1 MEECVD
7 DRPSTSAKVTDT
19 LAKVTEQD
27 FPMKVTKQDF
37 PMRET
42 KICSIRFNAFTSAI
56 GFVMLWGFAA
66 YCMID
71 PANAKTTLTGWRSL
85 VSHNFTWFYIGANP
99 AFSFFL
105 VYITYRY
112 GDIKL
117 GLPHEKP
124 EFSDTSYFA
133 MIFSSGVA
141 VGLFFYGVS
150 EPLWHRASHWFVES
164 GYRSQDEVDQWAIML
179 TVYHWG
185 FAGWSPYVVM
195 ALASG
200 LATYR
205 YGLPLTVRTTMYAI
219 FGNYTWGWIG
229 DIIDGFS
236 IVTTVAGVCTSLGLG
251 TMQIIAGLQVL
262 GLLDSESKT
271 ANVVVIWIITATATV
286 SVVSGL
292 HYGIKFLSQLGFGIG
307 MVLLG
312 LVFLL
317 DNTVFLSNLIVQT
330 TGYYFQ
336 WAIFQ
341 LPFWTDAFGQLTDG
355 EGRAPIG
362 ASATWWLESWTV
374 FYMAWWA
381 AWSCFVGLFIAR
393 ISRGRTIKEVVIYC
407 FIAPMLYSIIW
418 FCVFGG
424 VGIRQARQAT
434 ELNLLGSTYFNNTAH
449 FQVDGNPTCYDVPQG
464 SVETMVNGTVT
475 EIFVNKMLGVTP
487 VCEFDSTEST
497 AAMFNVLNSF
507 VGFGPFLTALSLVAI
522 TIYFVTSSDSGS
534 LVVDTIST
542 NGREDHH
549 VIQRIF
555 WALTE
560 GLVAT
565 ALLVSGGSDALG
577 ALQAASIV
585 GGLPVCLFL
594 FLMCISIKQMCEY
607 ARANP
612 DSTTL
617 PDPSIGGW
625 KMPIFGGIFNVI
637 EWIVS
642 FGSVHEKRI
651 TLGMDKPTSSQVV
664 GFFQGL
670 LLPFILLHSALS
682 LNDPRGLNK
691 ALNLVTSFVYFVLFV
706 AWIVFYSLGY
716 SNSGYSALGWVCF
729 LLKACILTNVRLSLR
744 RKFAIRGNIVGDFF
758 ASSFAYPQTLY
769 QIVEQSK
776 ASEESHKENDEYDA

>member
-1 MEECVD
+1 MSDNLAIPMEEAVD
-7 DRPSTSAKVTDT
+7 DMPSISAKVTELD
-19 LAKVTEQD
+19 V
-27 FPMKVTKQDF
+27 

-42 KICSIRFNAFTSAI
+42 KIYGIRFNAFTSAI
-56 GFVMLWGFAA
+56 GFVMLWGFAG
-66 YCMID
+66 YCM
-71 PANAKTTLTGWRSL
+71 ANPETANKTLVDWRNL

-124 EFSDTSYFA
+124 EFSNTSYFA
-133 MIFSSGVA
+133 MIFSAGVA

-150 EPLWHRASHWFVES
+150 EPLFHRASHWFVES

-179 TVYHWG
+179 TAYHWG

-195 ALASG
+195 GLASG

-205 YGLPLTVRTTMYAI
+205 YGLPLTVRTSMYAI

-236 IVTTVAGVCTSLGLG
+236 IVTTVAGVCTSLGMG
-251 TMQIIAGLQVL
+251 TIQIIAGLKVL
-262 GLLDSESKT
+262 GLLDSESSANDQLT
-271 ANVVVIWIITATATV
+271 ANVVVIWVITAIATV

-292 HYGIKFLSQLGFGIG
+292 HFGIKFLSQLGFGLG
-307 MVLLG
+307 MILLG
-312 LVFLL
+312 LVFLM
-317 DNTVFLSNLIVQT
+317 DNTVFLTNLMVQT

-355 EGRAPIG
+355 EGRAPDG
-362 ASATWWLESWTV
+362 ASATWWLQSWTI
-374 FYMAWWA
+374 FYMAWWT
-381 AWSCFVGLFIAR
+381 AWACFVGLFVAR

-449 FQVDGNPTCYDVPQG
+449 FQVDGNSLCYDVPQG
-464 SVETMVNGTVT
+464 TVETMVDGKVK

-487 VCEFDSTEST
+487 VCEFDSGKST

-507 VGFGPFLTALSLVAI
+507 VGFGPFLTALSLLAV
-522 TIYFVTSSDSGS
+522 TVYFITSSDSGS

-560 GLVAT
+560 GMVAT
-565 ALLVSGGSDALG
+565 ALLVSGGPDALG
-577 ALQAASIV
+577 ALQAASIIA
-585 GGLPVCLFL
+585 GLPLCLFL

-612 DSTTL
+612 DSTKL
-617 PDPSIGGW
+617 PDPSIGSW

-642 FGSVHEKRI
+642 LGSVHEERI
-651 TLGMDKPTSSQVV
+651 SLGMDKPTSSQVV

-670 LLPFILLHSALS
+670 LLPFVLLHSALS

-691 ALNLVTSFVYFVLFV
+691 ALNLMTSFVYFVLFV

-716 SNSGYSALGWVCF
+716 SNSGYSTLGWVCF

-744 RKFAIRGNIVGDFF
+744 QKFAIRGNIVGDFF
-758 ASSFAYPQTLY
+758 ASSFAYPQTLC

-776 ASEESHKENDEYDA
+776 ASKESQKEIKEYDA